1 MKNFVIIAVML
12 MMLPACGS
20 FAQEEA
26 GLCPDGNH
34 PHIIDLGLPSGTK
47 WACCNVGADSPGAF
61 GGYYAWGEKEE
72 KDAYSETTYLY
83 AYWDGSKGDYVW
95 EDIGG
100 NISGTGYDVAASSW
114 GEGWRMPSLEQ
125 LEELLG
131 KCTYELYTESGT
143 QGILFKGDNG
153 NSLFIPFAGARMG
166 KKTSYVGSYCFC
178 WSGMASPSNASNAY
192 MLRVFPNGYAETLV
206 DSRYYGISV
215 RPVSSVSSEAGGI
228 MAQDPSFRSS
238 CYTIYG
244 VRTKLPDSGCKPAK
258 GIYIRDGKKFVVR

>member
-1 MKNFVIIAVML
+1 MIIAAML
-12 MMLPACGS
+12 MMLPECS
-20 FAQEEA
+20 TFAQENA

-34 PHIIDLGLPSGTK
+34 PHMIDLGLPSGTK
-47 WACCNVGADSPGAF
+47 WACCNVGADSPRAF

-72 KDAYSETTYLY
+72 KDTYSEATYLY
-83 AYWDGSKGDYVW
+83 ASWDGSKGDYVW

-100 NISGTGYDVAASSW
+100 NISGTGYDVATSSW

-131 KCTYELYTESGT
+131 KCTYELHTESDT

-166 KKTSYVGSYCFC
+166 KKTSYVGSYSFC
-178 WSGMASPSNASNAY
+178 WSGTASPSNAAKAY
-192 MLRVFPNGYAETLV
+192 MLKVFPNGYAENLI
-206 DSRYYGISV
+206 DGRHYGISV
-215 RPVSSVSSEAGGI
+215 RPVSTGISKVGDI
-228 MAQDPSFRSS
+228 MAHEPSSTS
-238 CYTIYG
+238 TCYTIYG
-244 VRTKLPDSGCKPAK
+244 VRIKLPDSGCKPGK